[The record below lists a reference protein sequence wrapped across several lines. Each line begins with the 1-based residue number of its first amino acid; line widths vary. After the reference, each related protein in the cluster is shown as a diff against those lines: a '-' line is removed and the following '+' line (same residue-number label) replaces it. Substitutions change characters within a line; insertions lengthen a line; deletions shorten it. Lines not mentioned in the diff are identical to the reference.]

1 MGATFILGS
10 IIFALL
16 ILMFLAIWCIN
27 RNRKSEKLQ
36 KCISF
41 LKNKIYLNPV
51 LRYLMLNSLKLNFVA
66 LSSLK
71 MQNEN
76 SAAVQVL
83 TAILILVMIDIV
95 TPILLSRLLYKK
107 RHHLEEPDV
116 K

>member
-1 MGATFILGS
+1 M
-10 IIFALL
+10 
-16 ILMFLAIWCIN
+16 
-27 RNRKSEKLQ
+27 Q

-51 LRYLMLNSLKLNFVA
+51 LRYLMLNSLKLNFIA
-66 LSSLK
+66 LSSLYK
-71 MQNEN
+71 QKE
-76 SAAVQVL
+76 SSEAAQVL
-83 TAILILVMIDIV
+83 RSILILVLIDVV